1 MESVH
6 IVKYRYE
13 DYAEVNRIF
22 SEGTKEHVNNGI
34 QLGLR
39 NQTIQGLLAFAFST
53 GYFCFSWIHAWL
65 FLLLAF
71 LLQVLSVFAC
81 YYPYVWMATDMNDK
95 ELKFWTT
102 KPNTF
107 LVAKVNGKIV
117 GCGSYRQ
124 LNPDTVEMHRLS
136 VDCNFRGRKI
146 GRKLVE
152 ALIKSA
158 KNDGYTSM
166 YADTSNAQI
175 DAWKMYQKMGFGFLR
190 RSDFGPGAFLAN
202 HFSGL
207 CIYVYIRRI

>member
-1 MESVH
+1 MGSVQ
-6 IVKYRYE
+6 IEKYRSE
-13 DYAEVNRIF
+13 NYAEVNRIF
-22 SEGTKEHVNNGI
+22 SESTKEHVNNGI

-39 NQTIQGLLAFAFST
+39 NQTIQGLLALAFST
-53 GYFCFSWIHAWL
+53 GYFCFSWFHACL

-81 YYPYVWMATDMNDK
+81 YYPYVWQATDMNDK

-107 LVAKVNGKIV
+107 LVAKVNGKVV

-136 VDCNFRGRKI
+136 VDFNFRGLKI

-158 KNDGYTSM
+158 KNEGFTSM

-175 DAWKMYQKMGFGFLR
+175 DAWKMYEKMGFGFLR
-190 RSDFGPGAFLAN
+190 KSDFGPEAFLAN